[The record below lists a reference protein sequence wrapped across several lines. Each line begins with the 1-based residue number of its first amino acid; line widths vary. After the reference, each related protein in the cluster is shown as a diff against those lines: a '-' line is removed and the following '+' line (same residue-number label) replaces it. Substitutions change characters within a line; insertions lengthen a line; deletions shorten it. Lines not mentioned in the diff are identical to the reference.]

1 MRNPETPDFLRRIGG
16 QAQDAGPTAFAA
28 GGRGVIATCITDAR
42 TESIN
47 SLVKQ
52 RFGLRVLQPSQAA

>member
-1 MRNPETPDFLRRIGG
+1 MVKLRTR
-16 QAQDAGPTAFAA
+16 ARRRSRPAAEAF
-28 GGRGVIATCITDAR
+28 IATCITDAR

-52 RFGLRVLQPSQAA
+52 RFGLRVLQPSQRSPSDAAPLHR